1 MNNDRD
7 NHNDGDQYDDQDDN
21 YNDNKI
27 NDYND
32 NFDLDE
38 ANLDQMVQAN
48 LFHLWTQQ
56 SELSAKSFPPSGS
69 NSNTKCWKRSINP
82 NQSRKSKP
90 ANDSF
95 KPHPLHHLSFYNILD

>member
-32 NFDLDE
+32 NFDFDE
-38 ANLDQMVQAN
+38 ANLNQMVQAN
-48 LFHLWTQQ
+48 LFHLWTQR

-69 NSNTKCWKRSINP
+69 NSNTKC
-82 NQSRKSKP
+82 
-90 ANDSF
+90 
-95 KPHPLHHLSFYNILD
+95 